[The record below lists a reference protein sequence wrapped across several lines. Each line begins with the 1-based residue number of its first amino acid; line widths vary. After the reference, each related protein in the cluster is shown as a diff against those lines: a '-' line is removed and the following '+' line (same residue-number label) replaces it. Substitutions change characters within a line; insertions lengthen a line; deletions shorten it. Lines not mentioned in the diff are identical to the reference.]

1 MKSSTSLKG
10 RLMWVFTSP
19 QARSTITCAG
29 GGGGGDLSQQAS
41 RSHSSTKNSHSP
53 VGLTAGSGAAAEGAR
68 RPGGRDWPPPPLL
81 QCGCSGRQTQ

>member
-29 GGGGGDLSQQAS
+29 GGGGGEPF
-41 RSHSSTKNSHSP
+41 TT
-53 VGLTAGSGAAAEGAR
+53 GLTVA
-68 RPGGRDWPPPPLL
+68 
-81 QCGCSGRQTQ
+81 Q